1 MTWSVRLLVGR
12 LVGRSVCHNFL
23 SGGKF
28 HFHTPIGALLL
39 DLLFVLQ
46 DIGGEGGRVDELD
59 HAELSLLA
67 KALPPPLR
75 LVGLGEHAPERH
87 LDVGPDKPLE
97 LLGLEE
103 LLEGRPELEVGAKV
117 VVGCP
122 LARLIKTELKGTAH
136 SKNEIFFFLAP
147 AQRK

>member
-1 MTWSVRLLVGR
+1 M
-12 LVGRSVCHNFL
+12 
-23 SGGKF
+23 
-28 HFHTPIGALLL
+28 
-39 DLLFVLQ
+39 
-46 DIGGEGGRVDELD
+46 
-59 HAELSLLA
+59 SLLA

-122 LARLIKTELKGTAH
+122 LARLIKTELKGTAQCK
-136 SKNEIFFFLAP
+136 SENLFFFSSRSKKLNATNLSVI
-147 AQRK
+147 RSIV